1 MDIERFTNTQP
12 MWLMAIDLD
21 RTNTRAAPVLCH
33 DRPLVSEL
41 ITRMCQALTLGVPE
55 ECGVIDSG
63 TQLLLPYESQ
73 LELACLTQPIVLLAA
88 GQTVTI
94 ECPLLVFGKKGVL
107 RHYEC
112 LSDEEFNGKYME
124 KIQHNAKSVDLR
136 GCLLEELGDP
146 PSIRFPSPV
155 LEQQQEQPECPP
167 PLSVSFFDAV
177 PQSTTHD
184 PTTLRRT
191 SSDPQPS
198 LPIPPPPIQY
208 SFF

>member
-63 TQLLLPYESQ
+63 TKLLLPYESQ
-73 LELACLTQPIVLLAA
+73 LELACLTQPNVLLAA

-94 ECPLLVFGKKGVL
+94 ECPLLVFGKKGAL
-107 RHYEC
+107 SRYEC
-112 LSDEEFNGKYME
+112 CSYEAFNSRYLE
-124 KIQHNAKSVDLR
+124 KIQPDAKSF
-136 GCLLEELGDP
+136 EP
-146 PSIRFPSPV
+146 TPSIRFPTPK
-155 LEQQQEQPECPP
+155 LEQPECPQS
-167 PLSVSFFDAV
+167 LSVSFFDTI

-184 PTTLRRT
+184 PTNT
-191 SSDPQPS
+191 STTHDPQPS

>member
-73 LELACLTQPIVLLAA
+73 LELDCLTQPNVLLVA

-94 ECPLLVFGKKGVL
+94 ECPLLVFGKKGAL
-107 RHYEC
+107 SRYEC
-112 LSDEEFNGKYME
+112 CSDEAFNSRYLE
-124 KIQHNAKSVDLR
+124 KIQHDANSF
-136 GCLLEELGDP
+136 EP
-146 PSIRFPSPV
+146 TPSIRFPSPI
-155 LEQQQEQPECPP
+155 LEQQQEQPECPQ
-167 PLSVSFFDAV
+167 PLSVSFFDTI
-177 PQSTTHD
+177 PQS
-184 PTTLRRT
+184 RT